1 MPKTF
6 PAAPRAYTQRYPR
19 ALGRL
24 APLLVL
30 APLTLPLTGCQD
42 WPLFSWGS
50 GRPSS
55 ETTAALS
62 TPGVEDSLQRL
73 KTAFERL
80 RPNHQDLRPDD
91 PNVSLFAEVLGRI
104 VQDYVRVVEPTTLI
118 DDAIK
123 GLNKASEGKG
133 EDGGPLTDRGLMEA
147 AITGM
152 MAGLDPYSSYLN
164 PENYRNMQA
173 QTHGE
178 FGGLGI
184 EVTLDQKTGF
194 IRVVAPIDGTPA
206 AEAGLRPG
214 DLISAVD
221 GVPVKG
227 LTLIQAVFRMR
238 GPTGTSVRLTLHRGE
253 TGPAQV
259 VSLVRSIV
267 KLHPVQSRIENRA
280 VGYVRITTFNERT
293 STELE
298 DAVAKMKQT
307 LGHRLT
313 GLVVDLRNDPGGLLD
328 QAVAVADD
336 FIDSGE
342 IVSVRGRR
350 SAEGRS
356 YDASGDNLIP
366 GLPMVV
372 LINGGSAS
380 ASEIVTAALQDHK
393 RALVFGTR
401 SYGKGS
407 VQTVSPL
414 PDAGALRLT
423 TARYYRPNGT
433 PVDCVGVSPD
443 LEIRTP
449 PTPGH
454 AEEPHQDPATCADL
468 SVPPPRPSPL
478 RMADY
483 CPDVAEPLTQAEAP
497 TETPTE
503 AKTPAESEAATP
515 APAQAPSPAP
525 AAPKDVAS
533 KDTDV
538 KTAPD
543 LPLRCAVSAIQSRHI
558 VNQP

>member
-6 PAAPRAYTQRYPR
+6 SAAPCACPRRSSR
-19 ALGRL
+19 ALGRFAPLLAL
-24 APLLVL
+24 APLV
-30 APLTLPLTGCQD
+30 LPLGGCLD
-42 WPLFSWGS
+42 WPVFSWGS

-55 ETTAALS
+55 ETAAVLA
-62 TPGVEDSLQRL
+62 TPNVESSLQRL
-73 KTAFERL
+73 KTAFEQL
-80 RPNHQDLRPDD
+80 RPSHQELRPDD
-91 PNVSLFAEVLGRI
+91 PNVALFGEVLGRI

-118 DDAIK
+118 DGAIK
-123 GLNKASEGKG
+123 GLRKGGEGKSG
-133 EDGGPLTDRGLMEA
+133 ESGGPLTDRELMEV

-152 MAGLDPYSSYLN
+152 MSGLDPYSSYLN

-206 AEAGLRPG
+206 AEAGLRSG
-214 DLISAVD
+214 DLISEVD

-238 GPTGTSVRLTLHRGE
+238 GPTGTTVRLTLRRGE
-253 TGPAQV
+253 AGPTQV

-267 KLHPVQSRIENRA
+267 KLHPVQSRVENRS

-293 STELE
+293 SVELE
-298 DAVAKMKQT
+298 DAVAKIKQT
-307 LGHRLT
+307 TGRRLA
-313 GLVVDLRNDPGGLLD
+313 GLVLDLRNDPGGLLD
-328 QAVAVADD
+328 QAIAVGDD
-336 FIDSGE
+336 FIASGE

-356 YDASGDNLIP
+356 YDASGDSLIP

-443 LEIRTP
+443 LEIKTP
-449 PTPGH
+449 PVPGH

-468 SVPPPRPSPL
+468 SVPPVKPSPL

-483 CPDVAEPLTQAEAP
+483 CPDVAEPAPVPAEAG
-497 TETPTE
+497 TPTP
-503 AKTPAESEAATP
+503 TTEAAPTP
-515 APAQAPSPAP
+515 SATPDA
-525 AAPKDVAS
+525 KG
-533 KDTDV
+533 TDA
-538 KTAPD
+538 KGTDAKEGEARTGPD
-543 LPLRCAVSAIQSRHI
+543 LPLRCAVSAIQSRRI
-558 VNQP
+558 VNRP

>member
-1 MPKTF
+1 MMV
-6 PAAPRAYTQRYPR
+6 
-19 ALGRL
+19 L
-24 APLLVL
+24 APLL
-30 APLTLPLTGCQD
+30 LPLGGCLD
-42 WPLFSWGS
+42 WPPFSWG
-50 GRPSS
+50 GGHSS
-55 ETTAALS
+55 ANTAALLAA
-62 TPGVEDSLQRL
+62 PGVEDSLQRM
-73 KTAFERL
+73 KTVFEQM
-80 RPNHQDLRPDD
+80 RPNHQEVRPDD
-91 PNVSLFAEVLGRI
+91 PNVALFAEVLGRI
-104 VQDYVRVVEPTTLI
+104 VQDYVRVVEPAALI
-118 DDAIK
+118 DGAIK
-123 GLNKASEGKG
+123 GLRKGDEGANGEGKG
-133 EDGGPLTDRGLMEA
+133 PVTDRGLMEA

-184 EVTLDQKTGF
+184 EVTLDAKTGF

-206 AEAGLRPG
+206 AEAGLRAG
-214 DLISAVD
+214 DLISDVD

-227 LTLIQAVFRMR
+227 MTLIQAVFRMR
-238 GPTGTSVRLTLHRGE
+238 GPTGTTVRLTLRHSE
-253 TGPAQV
+253 TGPTQI

-267 KLHPVQSRIENRA
+267 KLHPVQSRVEGGT

-293 STELE
+293 APELE
-298 DAVAKMKQT
+298 DAVAKIKQT
-307 LGHRLT
+307 VGHRLA

-356 YDASGDNLIP
+356 YQASGDSLIP

-393 RALVFGTR
+393 RALVVGTR

-443 LEIRTP
+443 LEIKTP
-449 PTPGH
+449 PEPGH

-468 SVPPPRPSPL
+468 SVPPARPSPL
-478 RMADY
+478 HMADL
-483 CPDVAEPLTQAEAP
+483 CPDVAVPPAAAAPAVVDTTTPP
-497 TETPTE
+497 TE
-503 AKTPAESEAATP
+503 S
-515 APAQAPSPAP
+515 QAP
-525 AAPKDVAS
+525 AAPKDSDAAS
-533 KDTDV
+533 PDTKSGV
-538 KTAPD
+538 PETKGSVPETKGTETKGTEAKGANAKAAPD
-543 LPLRCAVSAIQSRHI
+543 LPLRCAVSAIQSRRV
-558 VNQP
+558 VNHP